1 MFSVGFIRVLKG
13 ITGVE
18 WLIFRVK
25 GLPLLNASCFA
36 AFLYYE
42 LGNTV
47 AIAHSLSF
55 DPVRSIY
62 SCPC

>member
-1 MFSVGFIRVLKG
+1 MAFWTGLRVL
-13 ITGVE
+13 E
-18 WLIFRVK
+18 WLLFRVK
-25 GLPLLNASCFA
+25 ALTLLNASCFA

-42 LGNTV
+42 QDNTV

-62 SCPC
+62 SCLYSL

>member
-1 MFSVGFIRVLKG
+1 MAFWKELRMFQ
-13 ITGVE
+13 
-18 WLIFRVK
+18 WLYFGLK
-25 GLPLLNASCFA
+25 GLPLFSASCFA

-42 LGNTV
+42 QGNTV

-62 SCPC
+62 SSLYSL